1 MADRRLGI
9 IETMRQRIVSGLHLG
24 TLLPGARLPST
35 REIAEEF
42 GVAPRT
48 VMSAYRLLEAEG
60 LIEVRERS
68 GIYVAPGSSGSE
80 TMLTQLAG
88 WVVEVLLDGRARE
101 IAPIGFP
108 ERVRRCL
115 ATLRLRAV
123 CVAGNA
129 DQTEQICYELQ
140 HDYGVESESLELTRL
155 LAPDAEAHR
164 ALTQA
169 DIVVSTSLHATQV
182 QHAARRL
189 GKPVITVALRPELM
203 SEFTRQLATGPLY
216 LIGSDPR
223 FRDAAHA
230 VFDPTSHGGN
240 LHVPIV
246 GEDDLE
252 RIPPDAPIYIMGRA
266 YRLLSDTALAQRV
279 TPIRRVFSREMA
291 RELLTFIVRANIAAT
306 SAQSSRRAAS

>member
-1 MADRRLGI
+1 MADRRSGI

-24 TLLPGARLPST
+24 TLRPGARLPST

-60 LIEVRERS
+60 LIEMRERS

-80 TMLTQLAG
+80 TTMLTQLAS

-101 IAPIGFP
+101 IAPIGLP

-129 DQTEQICYELQ
+129 DQSEQICYELQ

-189 GKPVITVALRPELM
+189 GKPVITVALHTELM
-203 SEFTRQLATGPLY
+203 NEFTRQLATGPLY

-230 VFDPTSHGGN
+230 VFDPTGHGGS

-246 GEDDLE
+246 GEDDLD
-252 RIPPDAPIYIMGRA
+252 RIPPDAPVYIMGRA
-266 YRLLSDTALAQRV
+266 HRLLGDTAFARRV

-291 RELLTFIVRANIAAT
+291 RELLMFIVRANIAAM
-306 SAQSSRRAAS
+306 SARAA

>member
-1 MADRRLGI
+1 MADRRSEI
-9 IETMRQRIVSGLHLG
+9 IETMRQRILSGLHLG
-24 TLLPGARLPST
+24 TLRPGARLPST

-48 VMSAYRLLEAEG
+48 AMSAYRLLEGEG
-60 LIEVRERS
+60 LIEMRERS

-80 TMLTQLAG
+80 TTMLTQLAG

-101 IAPIGFP
+101 IPPIGFP

-115 ATLRLRAV
+115 ATLRLRAI

-129 DQTEQICYELQ
+129 DQAEQICYELQ
-140 HDYGVESESLELTRL
+140 HDYGFDTESLELTRL
-155 LAPDAEAHR
+155 LAPDAEAQR

-169 DIVVSTSLHATQV
+169 DVVVSTSLHSMQV

-189 GKPVITVALRPELM
+189 GKPVVTVALRPELM
-203 SEFTRQLATGPLY
+203 NEFTRQLAVGPLF

-223 FRDAAHA
+223 FRDAVHA
-230 VFDPTSHGGN
+230 VFDPTGHGGN
-240 LHVPIV
+240 LRVLIV

-252 RIPPDAPIYIMGRA
+252 RIPPDAPAYIMGRA
-266 YRLLSDTALAQRV
+266 HRLLGDTDLARRL

-291 RELLTFIVRANIAAT
+291 RELLTFIVRSNIAAM
-306 SAQSSRRAAS
+306 AARAA